1 MLKKRWRERKREKK
15 SHKSYLKKYRYT
27 IDNKYQKAKIK
38 NLEQSLEFQKYNVK
52 EKKKKRKKEKK
63 KKKKNKVTKVIKNI
77 YMKFAFLKKRIFF
90 FCKVIVGYKSE
101 N

>member
-15 SHKSYLKKYRYT
+15 SHKSYKKLYRYK

-52 EKKKKRKKEKK
+52 EKKKK
-63 KKKKNKVTKVIKNI
+63 NKVTKVIKYI
-77 YMKFAFLKKRIFF
+77 YMKFAEEEKIRSFFLQSNRL
-90 FCKVIVGYKSE
+90 
-101 N
+101 